1 MATIR
6 AIETVFGGYRFR
18 SRLEARWAVFLTTLG
33 VPFQYEPEGFKIGRL
48 RYLPD
53 FYLPEAFGWIEAKPL
68 APDERELEKA
78 IGFAS
83 KAETPIAIFAGEPWP
98 WKHDIIVCDIAG
110 VMTVKNA
117 VLAQCSKCGRI
128 EALSSSDDG
137 RHWHGKLDFAL
148 KRSRPTG
155 RALPCAHDYCWQ
167 FPNWY
172 GGDAR
177 RSLDHAYLAARQAR
191 FEFGEQGNG

>member
-98 WKHDIIVCDIAG
+98 WKHDIIVCD
-110 VMTVKNA
+110 M
-117 VLAQCSKCGRI
+117 
-128 EALSSSDDG
+128 
-137 RHWHGKLDFAL
+137 DFAL